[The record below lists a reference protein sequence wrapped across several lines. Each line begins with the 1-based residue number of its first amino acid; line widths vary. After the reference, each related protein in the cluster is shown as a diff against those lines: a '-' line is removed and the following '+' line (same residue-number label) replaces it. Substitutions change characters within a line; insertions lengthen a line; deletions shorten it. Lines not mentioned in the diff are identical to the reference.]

1 MELLI
6 GDVFRTGARSAP
18 GRLAAVMGDRRL
30 TYADIGQQSN
40 RVGHVLRELGVRH
53 QDRVVMW
60 SNTTL
65 DAVPV
70 FAAMAKL
77 GAVFAPANA
86 LLGVDEA
93 VEMVGLARPTLL
105 LVDDAHAESGDE
117 VARKVGVPLV
127 CMHAGAAAG
136 ISLPDAAANAPD
148 DEIREPALRET
159 DIHVIFFTSGSTG
172 KSKGVMLS
180 HRTNYLRT
188 HPGSQLEP
196 RGVML
201 CMYPL
206 FHMGAWTIALQSW
219 QTQTTIVFSSADAE
233 SLLAAAAQWK
243 PTHFNAIPAVWRR
256 VLDRIEATGDRSP
269 LASVRIADSGTSATP
284 PELLSAIKAAV
295 PDATVRVFYGATE
308 SGAVTLLRHEDI
320 DRKPGSCGV
329 PQHSCEVAIADD
341 TGEML
346 VRSAVIFDGYFDNP
360 EATADAFTEDGF
372 FRTGDLAAIDDEGFL
387 SIIGRAKDVIRTGGE
402 TVSPSEVE
410 AALRGHPAIADLAVV
425 GLPDAQWGETV
436 CAVIVLHEGAA
447 APDVA
452 ALGEFTADTLA
463 RFKRP
468 RRVEVVDVLPRTPAT
483 NQVQR
488 RLLIE
493 RLTAQ

>member
-6 GDVFRTGARSAP
+6 GDVFRTGARSVP
-18 GRLAAVMGDRRL
+18 DRLAAVMGDRQL
-30 TYADIGQQSN
+30 TYRELGAQSN
-40 RVGHVLRELGVRH
+40 RVGHVLRDLGVGH

-70 FAAMAKL
+70 FAATAKL

-93 VEMVGLARPTLL
+93 IEMVALARPSLL
-105 LVDDAHAESGDE
+105 VVDDAHAETGAR
-117 VARKVGVPLV
+117 VADKVGVPLV
-127 CMHAGAAAG
+127 NMHGGTSG
-136 ISLPDAAANAPD
+136 ISLSDAAAVAPE
-148 DEIREPALRET
+148 DEIIEPALRET
-159 DIHVIFFTSGSTG
+159 DLHVLFFTSGSTG
-172 KSKGVMLS
+172 RSKGVMLS

-219 QTQTTIVFSSADAE
+219 QCQTTIVFSSADAA
-233 SLLAAAAQWK
+233 SLVAEAAKWK

-256 VLDRIEATGDRSP
+256 VLDHIESTGDRSP

-284 PELLSAIKAAV
+284 PELLAAIKAAV

-329 PQHSCEVAIADD
+329 PQHSCEVKLDPD

-360 EATADAFTEDGF
+360 EATAEAFTDDGF
-372 FRTGDLAAIDDEGFL
+372 FRTGDLASIDDEGFL

-410 AALRGHPAIADLAVV
+410 QALRGHSAIADVAVV
-425 GLPDAQWGETV
+425 GLPDAQWGEIV
-436 CAVIVLHEGAA
+436 CAVLVLAPGAT
-447 APDVA
+447 APDA
-452 ALGEFTADTLA
+452 AQLGEYTADSLA

-493 RLTAQ
+493 RLTS